1 MKKERKKKNGWI
13 VPASEGWGDGKEDR
27 RVGRSSK
34 RAIVEFEN
42 GINKELKM
50 EMVEEV
56 GGEEEG
62 EEEEEEGGEGERGGG
77 GGEVCV

>member
-1 MKKERKKKNGWI
+1 MAAPYCNRVELKRIGK
-13 VPASEGWGDGKEDR
+13 VTEGWGDGKEDR

-56 GGEEEG
+56 GGEEG
-62 EEEEEEGGEGERGGG
+62 EEGEGERGGG